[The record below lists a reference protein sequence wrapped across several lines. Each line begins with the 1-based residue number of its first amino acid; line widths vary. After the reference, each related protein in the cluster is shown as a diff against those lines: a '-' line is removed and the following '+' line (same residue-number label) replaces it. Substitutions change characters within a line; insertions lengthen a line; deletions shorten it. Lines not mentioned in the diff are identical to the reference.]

1 MGSWREW
8 QERCA
13 LSRCTP
19 AAAERLRLFGWQ
31 QFRWHARTGR
41 GGTEAGRLPSAAECW
56 HLLETWMV
64 VGRNRQGKCYKR
76 WLFDRAAGSS
86 DPLDAIRGG
95 ASVLM
100 REVVREFLR
109 CEGPHARQVS
119 FDRPPDG
126 SDGRLSA
133 AELLPAPP
141 SADAEEPGMLSMSR
155 TFARRFFERLES
167 RERLVVL
174 AKRLGVPLHHPVV
187 EQRVGV
193 RRSRIS
199 LLWRG
204 VFVRLAAEIERALPC
219 EDRSSRLHLA
229 LSAASELDQL
239 VFEWARAED
248 GAAALFALAGNRAA
262 PREG

>member
-1 MGSWREW
+1 
-8 QERCA
+8 
-13 LSRCTP
+13 
-19 AAAERLRLFGWQ
+19 
-31 QFRWHARTGR
+31 
-41 GGTEAGRLPSAAECW
+41 
-56 HLLETWMV
+56 MV

-86 DPLDAIRGG
+86 DPLDAVRGG

-109 CEGPHARQVS
+109 CEGPDARQVS
-119 FDRPPDG
+119 FDGPPDG
-126 SDGRLSA
+126 PGERLSV

-141 SADAEEPGMLSMSR
+141 VADADDPGMFSMAR
-155 TFARRFFERLES
+155 TFARRFFERLEP

-204 VFVRLAAEIERALPC
+204 VFERLAAEVDRSLPG